1 MAKFKTVE
9 NLEFNMT
16 QYFKINIKL
25 KTRFELNFS
34 SLILTFQSLP
44 RLKQEQNKKNT
55 IGK

>member
-44 RLKQEQNKKNT
+44 KLKQEQKKKT
-55 IGK
+55 Q